1 MDSTESDESD
11 AMEAG
16 ICEDEALLEDMV
28 VEPGTTVEE
37 PIAVEDGEALVLDG
51 DADVDVDVDV
61 DVVDVVDV
69 VVSDKTLVDV
79 EVGSVEEFIE
89 G

>member
-61 DVVDVVDV
+61 VDVVDV